1 MSPTS
6 TSIAMSLALTVCITV
21 GLAAGLGGYTFHQG
35 EGLSYFG
42 DDPQTCANCHVM
54 RDQYDSW
61 SHSSHSAWATCNDC
75 HMPAGPIDGLYTK
88 AINGWNHAYKFTTG
102 DYPEP
107 IVINDR
113 NRRIALENCIRC
125 HGAMTSEM
133 RIEHADIG
141 TYRCIECHGNVG
153 HQGAK

>member
-6 TSIAMSLALTVCITV
+6 TSITMSLALVACV
-21 GLAAGLGGYTFHQG
+21 AMGLLAGLGGYTFHHG

-88 AINGWNHAYKFTTG
+88 AINGWNHAVKFTTG
-102 DYPEP
+102 NYPEP
-107 IVINDR
+107 IVITPR
-113 NRRIALENCIRC
+113 NRRLALENCIRC
-125 HGAMTSEM
+125 HGSMTSEM
-133 RIEHADIG
+133 RIEHADVG